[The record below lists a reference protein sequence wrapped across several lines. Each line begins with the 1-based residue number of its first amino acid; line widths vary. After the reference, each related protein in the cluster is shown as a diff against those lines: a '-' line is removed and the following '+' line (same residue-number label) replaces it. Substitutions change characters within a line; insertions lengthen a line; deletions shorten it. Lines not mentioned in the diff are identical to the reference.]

1 MARVARRTITTD
13 TPTLAVPGS
22 LTAAAHRLDLKA
34 TTNPT
39 KSSGGDD
46 GWKAEAWQRFD
57 EVGELRAVCQ
67 WFAGSLSR
75 VRLVASD
82 VDPET
87 GHPTGATEDPIASTM
102 VADIAGGPAGQ
113 GAMLARLATFLTVP
127 GEGWVAI
134 ITRRPTPDAPEV
146 EEWHILA
153 DDEIKTQARDIT
165 VELPDG
171 ATHPIDPD
179 RDSLFRIWNPHP
191 RHTRQSDSPVRAA
204 LSILREIRRC
214 EQTIEAAARSRVAG
228 NGILL
233 VPNEISMPSAAAP
246 TAAPDPD
253 APGLPA
259 APVEVDRPVSATDL
273 MAALQAAM
281 TTAITDQSSA
291 AAMVPLVL
299 KAPGEWLDKIKH
311 VTLSSDVAETAVKT
325 RETAIRRLALS
336 LDVPPEVLL
345 GTQDSNH
352 WSGWLAQDQAINQHI
367 APMMITIC
375 DALTAAVLRPLLESA
390 GHPDPESVV
399 VWFDLS
405 ALAQRPDRSADA
417 QAAYDAGAIG
427 PEAYRRE
434 TGFSEDD
441 KPNLNTDEAKR
452 DLAIK
457 MVTAAPSLYPL
468 LAGVLGFEV
477 PAGAQAPRPGQPI
490 APTTVPAGQPVPD
503 TIEEAR
509 RGQ

>member
-1 MARVARRTITTD
+1 MARVSRRTITTN
-13 TPTLAVPGS
+13 TPSLATPDS

-34 TTNPT
+34 STNPT
-39 KSSGGDD
+39 KSGGDD
-46 GWKAEAWQRFD
+46 GWKAEAWTRFD
-57 EVGELRAVCQ
+57 EIGELRSVCQ

-82 VDPET
+82 VDAE
-87 GHPTGATEDPIASTM
+87 GHPTGKTDDIAAATM

-113 GAMLARLATFLTVP
+113 AAMLSRLAVFLTVP

-134 ITRRPTPDAPEV
+134 VTRRPTPDATEV

-153 DDEIKTQARDIT
+153 DDEIKTMGADIIID
-165 VELPDG
+165 LPDG
-171 ATHPIDPD
+171 ATHPINPE

-204 LSILREIRRC
+204 LAILREIRRC

-228 NGILL
+228 NGLLL
-233 VPNEISMPSAAAP
+233 VPSEISLPSAAAP
-246 TAAPDPD
+246 TAEPDPD
-253 APGLPA
+253 APGLPTP
-259 APVEVDRPVSATDL
+259 PVPADIPVSAADL

-281 TTAITDQSSA
+281 TAAIQDQASA
-291 AAMVPLVL
+291 AAMVPIVV
-299 KAPGEWLDKIKH
+299 KAPGEHLDKIRH
-311 VTLSSDVAETAVKT
+311 VSLSSEVTETAIKT

-345 GTQDSNH
+345 GVADANH
-352 WSGWLAQDQAINQHI
+352 WSAWASQDQAINQHI
-367 APMMITIC
+367 APMMTVIC
-375 DALTAAVLRPLLESA
+375 DALTDAVLRPLLESQ

-399 VWFDLS
+399 VWFDLT

-417 QAAYDAGAIG
+417 QAAYDAGAIS

-434 TGFSEDD
+434 TGFSDED
-441 KPNLNTDEAKR
+441 KPNLDTPEAKR

-468 LAGVLGFEV
+468 LAPVLGFEV
-477 PAGAQAPRPGQPI
+477 PAGVQAPTPGQPV
-490 APTTVPAGQPVPD
+490 APAAAPAGQPVPD

-509 RGQ
+509 RG

>member
-1 MARVARRTITTD
+1 MARVARRTITTN
-13 TPTLAVPGS
+13 TPSLATPDS

-34 TTNPT
+34 STNPT
-39 KSSGGDD
+39 KSAGGDD
-46 GWKAEAWQRFD
+46 GWKSEAWTRFD
-57 EVGELRAVCQ
+57 EIGELRAVCQ

-82 VDPET
+82 VDSE
-87 GHPTGATEDPIASTM
+87 GHPTGKTDDVAAATM

-113 GAMLARLATFLTVP
+113 AAMLSRLAVFLTVP

-134 ITRRPTPDAPEV
+134 VTRRPTPDAPEV

-153 DDEIKTQARDIT
+153 DDEIKTMGADIIID
-165 VELPDG
+165 LPDG

-179 RDSLFRIWNPHP
+179 RDSLFLIWNPHP
-191 RHTRQSDSPVRAA
+191 RHTKQSDSPVRAA
-204 LSILREIRRC
+204 LAILREIRRC
-214 EQTIEAAARSRVAG
+214 EQTIEAASRSRVAG

-233 VPNEISMPSAAAP
+233 VPSEISLPSAAAP

-259 APVEVDRPVSATDL
+259 EPVAVDRPVSATDL
-273 MAALQAAM
+273 MAALQQAM
-281 TTAITDQSSA
+281 TTAIQDQSSA

-299 KAPGEWLDKIKH
+299 KAPGDHLDKIKH
-311 VTLSSDVAETAVKT
+311 LSLSSEVTETAIKT

-345 GTQDSNH
+345 GVADANH
-352 WSGWLAQDQAINQHI
+352 WTAWESQDQAINQHI
-367 APMMITIC
+367 APMMTVIC
-375 DALTAAVLRPLLESA
+375 DALTDAVLRPLLESQ

-405 ALAQRPDRSADA
+405 KLAQRPDRSADA
-417 QAAYDAGAIG
+417 QAAYNAGAIG
-427 PEAYRRE
+427 PEALRRE
-434 TGFSEDD
+434 LGFSKEDAPD
-441 KPNLNTDEAKR
+441 LNSEAAKR
-452 DLAIK
+452 DLAVK
-457 MVTAAPSLYPL
+457 MVTGAPSLFPQ
-468 LAGVLGFEV
+468 LAEVLGF
-477 PAGAQAPRPGQPI
+477 P
-490 APTTVPAGQPVPD
+490 APTTTPTAGGQPGTPTPAPAPPAGPPVPD

-509 RGQ
+509 RG